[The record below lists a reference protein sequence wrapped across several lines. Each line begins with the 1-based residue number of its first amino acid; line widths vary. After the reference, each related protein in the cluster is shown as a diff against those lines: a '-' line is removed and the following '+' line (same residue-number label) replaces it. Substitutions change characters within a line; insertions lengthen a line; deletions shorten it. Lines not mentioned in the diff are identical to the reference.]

1 MGKRL
6 ENKIAVIT
14 GGTSGIGERTAE
26 IFVEQ
31 GASVVIA
38 GRSSKKGNEITDR
51 LGDHAV
57 FIRTDVTQEGD
68 PIKGRTPWYISITVP
83 GFPDKK
89 ILNVIQS
96 MEDKEYRLEIAE
108 YLEEMAMMI
117 RDRTK

>member
-38 GRSSKKGNEITDR
+38 GRSSGR
-51 LGDHAV
+51 LLGSGH
-57 FIRTDVTQEGD
+57 G
-68 PIKGRTPWYISITVP
+68 K
-83 GFPDKK
+83 
-89 ILNVIQS
+89 
-96 MEDKEYRLEIAE
+96 
-108 YLEEMAMMI
+108 
-117 RDRTK
+117 